1 MPHKI
6 RKSKAPPPPAGCP
19 MGTCMRLLGGAW
31 TPNVIWQL
39 SGGPRRFGE
48 LCRDIHGIS
57 PKMLTA
63 RLREL
68 QAKRVVIREV
78 APTSPP
84 SVEYALSQLGRELIP
99 VIDTIVK
106 VGTRLL
112 QDAAGV
118 PAEGQVTARRR
129 SWSRRAEITRAR

>member
-1 MPHKI
+1 MPHRV
-6 RKSKAPPPPAGCP
+6 RKSKAPPPPPGCP
-19 MGTCMRLLGGAW
+19 MGRCMALLGGAW
-31 TPNVIWQL
+31 TTNVIWQL

-48 LCRDIHGIS
+48 LYKDIPGIS

-68 QAKRVVIREV
+68 VKKGVVIRDV

-84 SVEYALSQLGRELIP
+84 SVEYALSDLGKELVP

-112 QDAAGV
+112 EEGAVRAA
-118 PAEGQVTARRR
+118 
-129 SWSRRAEITRAR
+129 

>member
-1 MPHKI
+1 MPYKV
-6 RKSKAPPPPAGCP
+6 RKSKAPPPPPGCP
-19 MGTCMRLLGGAW
+19 MGTCMALLGGAW
-31 TPNVIWQL
+31 TTNVIWQL

-48 LCRDIHGIS
+48 LYKDIPRIS

-68 QAKRVVIREV
+68 VTKGVVIRDV

-84 SVEYALSQLGRELIP
+84 SVEYALSELGKELIP
-99 VIDTIVK
+99 VIDTIVR

-112 QDAAGV
+112 EERAAEAR
-118 PAEGQVTARRR
+118 PRRR
-129 SWSRRAEITRAR
+129 AGQAGLAG

>member
-6 RKSKAPPPPAGCP
+6 RKSQAPPAPSGCP

-31 TPNVIWQL
+31 TTNVIWQL

-48 LCRDIHGIS
+48 LYRDIPGIS
-57 PKMLTA
+57 SKMLAA

-68 QAKRVVIREV
+68 EAKRVVLREV

-84 SVEYALSQLGRELIP
+84 SVEYTLSPLGRELIP
-99 VIDTIVK
+99 IIDAIVK

-112 QDAAGV
+112 HEAAG
-118 PAEGQVTARRR
+118 AAGQTDGRG
-129 SWSRRAEITRAR
+129 RA

>member
-1 MPHKI
+1 
-6 RKSKAPPPPAGCP
+6 
-19 MGTCMRLLGGAW
+19 MGTCMALLGGAW
-31 TPNVIWQL
+31 TTNVIWQL

-48 LCRDIHGIS
+48 LNRDIRGIS

-68 QAKRVVIREV
+68 ETKGVVSREV

-84 SVEYALSQLGRELIP
+84 SVEYALSELGKELIP
-99 VIDTIVK
+99 VIDAIVR

-112 QDAAGV
+112 EDQPRKAG
-118 PAEGQVTARRR
+118 
-129 SWSRRAEITRAR
+129 